1 MWYKC
6 TGQWH
11 HGITKQIHTELE
23 KHPLLK
29 GLYKYRDNRFVTQA
43 IDKAAH
49 KGWQKWHRAMEEK
62 VVDWIREKQGAT
74 PAQFEA
80 WLRNLYKTDNDLNWR
95 FPNGF

>member
-11 HGITKQIHTELE
+11 HGITKQIHTALE
-23 KHPLLK
+23 RHDVLK
-29 GLYKYRDNRFVTQA
+29 GVYKYRDNRFVTQA

-49 KGWQKWHRAMEEK
+49 KGWQTWHRDMGKK
-62 VVDWIREKQGAT
+62 VVDWIYENEKAT

-80 WLRNLYKTDNDLNWR
+80 WLRNLYKTDKTLDWR